1 MQGMRAML
9 RQSLGRS
16 LRTLPEEDRLAA
28 ALPVVCGSALAA
40 HCAVAELD
48 AQRILHLRVSG
59 ESWLGPLLAMRD
71 VLKRDLAQTSG
82 VVLHGLELRL
92 TPAAGTPVRA
102 PKVTLKPE
110 SSLRSTAVQ
119 ENRPYLTSKRRKYP

>member
-28 ALPVVCGSALAA
+28 ALPVVCGSALAS

-71 VLKRDLAQTSG
+71 VLERDLAQTSG

-92 TPAAGTPVRA
+92 TPAAGTPARV
-102 PKVTLKPE
+102 PKVTLKAK
-110 SSLRSTAVQ
+110 SGLRSTEAQ
-119 ENRPYLTSKRRKYP
+119 ANRPYPPSKKRKY